1 MGENSSSAYTA
12 SGAFVGWLKEK
23 FGAEPLRAWYGGSD
37 LGALVSKS
45 WSELE
50 AAWLADL
57 DLVVLPEALGDI
69 AVLGGDEPRA
79 ALRYAE
85 VMSRLVDED
94 ALRTL
99 EVKMGAAKDPRARPG
114 IIALLIG
121 TPPRAPDKV
130 RAATLLAEWGMIAPD
145 DGLPQY
151 LIARQYMATNELE
164 QAGERLDAA
173 LGKRLSILRVA
184 IEAER
189 LRLIVA
195 CGVGDAGGIE
205 RRSLAIRRIPR

>member
-1 MGENSSSAYTA
+1 MALST
-12 SGAFVGWLKEK
+12 
-23 FGAEPLRAWYGGSD
+23 LRAGSIPEATK
-37 LGALVSKS
+37 L
-45 WSELE
+45 LE
-50 AAWLADL
+50 AITIDEAVPRHQRDKAL
-57 DLVVLPEALGDI
+57 EALGDI

-164 QAGERLDAA
+164 QAGERLDASLGEEA
-173 LGKRLSILRVA
+173 LDSP
-184 IEAER
+184 
-189 LRLIVA
+189 
-195 CGVGDAGGIE
+195 
-205 RRSLAIRRIPR
+205 RRDRSRAPPADRRMRGR

>member
-1 MGENSSSAYTA
+1 
-12 SGAFVGWLKEK
+12 
-23 FGAEPLRAWYGGSD
+23 
-37 LGALVSKS
+37 
-45 WSELE
+45 
-50 AAWLADL
+50 
-57 DLVVLPEALGDI
+57 
-69 AVLGGDEPRA
+69 
-79 ALRYAE
+79 
-85 VMSRLVDED
+85 MSRLVDED

-99 EVKMGAAKDPRARPG
+99 EVKMGAAKDPRARLG

-195 CGVGDAGGIE
+195 CGG
-205 RRSLAIRRIPR
+205 R